1 MNYKIFYNGNEIEP
15 AGISQIY
22 SGSTLIWEK
31 KKKPAFYIER
41 VGKIDAVVV
50 LTAGGILAPLYL
62 TEDGKFYDLELN
74 ALTFDMSA
82 VSKPRVSLTYYTQ
95 DKVDEWGEVT
105 EWGKHSYDQWN
116 PQLIIGD
123 RLIYSPGVN
132 YNTIIRADA
141 SLNFTA
147 EAFRDSGSTFINDG
161 RASGVNSEGIVYA
174 KERTPEFYTFSGD
187 NYLYHT
193 FPFKEG
199 TYGGPDE
206 DYNAEGDKTYSVSY
220 QNGKSIVMSSEL
232 FLLGISK
239 DGTKKVF
246 AKDNSSIVLQN
257 GSGGFIHLCDLTN
270 SFNVKNARV
279 RIANDIILIAHDR
292 ELLLFNSSTGAEIQP
307 KFLKGTVSIYTFK
320 SALAYETEKYDI
332 ITELVYGGGYYL
344 FMIGNEYR
352 NTFLFY
358 SKDGETWTGEIPTT
372 YKGATDG
379 EGGELPVPSTGG
391 VLKRAT
397 DADIVS
403 LNYSPGLG
411 SLVYNDGFYLLGNND
426 DGNEPSAL
434 YKIHF

>member
-1 MNYKIFYNGNEIEP
+1 MNYKIFYNGKEIEP

-31 KKKPAFYIER
+31 KKQPAFYIER

-62 TEDGKFYDLELN
+62 TEEGKFYDLELN
-74 ALTFDMSA
+74 ALAFDMSA
-82 VSKPRVSLTYYTQ
+82 VSKPRVSLTYYTE

-105 EWGKHSYDQWN
+105 EWGKHSYDKWN

-132 YNTIIRADA
+132 YNTIIRADT

-147 EAFRDSGSTFINDG
+147 EAFRDSGSAFINDG
-161 RASGVNSEGIVYA
+161 RASGVNSDGIVYA
-174 KERTPEFYTFSGD
+174 KERTPEFYTFAGD
-187 NYLYHT
+187 NYFYHT
-193 FPFKEG
+193 FPFKEEAYY
-199 TYGGPDE
+199 TPEE
-206 DYNAEGDKTYSVSY
+206 DYSAEDDKKYYVSY
-220 QNGKSIVMSSEL
+220 QNGKSIVVNSGL
-232 FLLGISK
+232 FLLGASS

-307 KFLKGTVSIYTFK
+307 KFLKGTVSTYTFK
-320 SALAYETEKYDI
+320 SALAYETEKYDV

-344 FMIGNEYR
+344 FMIGSEDR

-379 EGGELPVPSTGG
+379 EGGILPVPAEGG
-391 VLKRAT
+391 ILKRP
-397 DADIVS
+397 ADSGLIS
-403 LNYSPGLG
+403 FKYSPGLG
-411 SLVYNDGFYLLGNND
+411 SLVYNGGFYFVGNNN
-426 DGNEPSAL
+426 DGNEPSTL